1 MKKTSPQDP
10 TNLELAAINDSL
22 FRNDRIIIWL
32 MISSMAI
39 FIYCAMEFRQ
49 DRMEKVKE
57 LNTIENSNT
66 EAGLSNISYHKKRPK
81 AGTSGLLTTSNA

>member
-10 TNLELAAINDSL
+10 TNLELAAIDDSL
-22 FRNDRIIIWL
+22 FRNDRILIWL
-32 MISSMAI
+32 MISAMAI

-57 LNTIENSNT
+57 LNTIEAAAAT
-66 EAGLSNISYHKKRPK
+66 AF
-81 AGTSGLLTTSNA
+81 LTTKKDPRQEPQVYSQRLMLK